1 MGARPLHQ
9 VGSLA
14 RMATAGRADNTWCAA
29 RCNQDA
35 MAYDHA
41 GIGFYASVLTLTF
54 SPPEERQV

>member
-1 MGARPLHQ
+1 MAFPAMGARPLHQ

-41 GIGFYASVLTLTF
+41 GVDF
-54 SPPEERQV
+54 